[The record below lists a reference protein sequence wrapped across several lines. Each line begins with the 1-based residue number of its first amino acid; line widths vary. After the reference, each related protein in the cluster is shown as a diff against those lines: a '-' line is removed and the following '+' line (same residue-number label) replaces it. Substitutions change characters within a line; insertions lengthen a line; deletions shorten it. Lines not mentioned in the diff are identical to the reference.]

1 MEIYTIGFTK
11 KTARRF
17 FELLKKNEIR
27 KVIDIRLSNKSQ
39 LSGFAKGEDLKY
51 FLELFGIGYEHDVTL
66 APTEE
71 LRKMYNNKESKMSF
85 NEYTVIFKEIMEN
98 RQCIPKLQKLD
109 LNKVCFL
116 CSEEKP
122 DKCHRKLVVDFIKS
136 DNDNIKIIHL

>member
-122 DKCHRKLVVDFIKS
+122 DKCHRKLVVDCIKS